1 MPSTLHN
8 QKILK
13 ERRIELRNTATK
25 EERILWNHIKSSKL
39 GYKFRRQESIG
50 PYIVDFFC
58 PEYNVV
64 IELDGSQHLDNKEYD
79 LERDSFLKL
88 KGCTIIRFWNN
99 DIHKNL
105 DGVIMKI
112 QEILS
117 NTTQRFSK

>member
-88 KGCTIIRFWNN
+88 KGYTIIRFWNN